1 MSKLGLSPRE
11 ESRLRIMA
19 AKIVAQNRWPYLST
33 VLFSLKLVP
42 TEDLPTLAVD
52 NGWRMYYNPTFV
64 IGHQPEVL
72 ATMVLH
78 EAMHCINKHG
88 ERFQSLSQPSETH
101 DLWNL
106 AGDANINETI
116 DEANM
121 PWGEF
126 SPVRFNNLSNFGV
139 QENMTTETAY
149 FVMQKYFEENP
160 RKVIEVDD
168 CGSVLGGNSRSYE
181 ISKRDVENPAV
192 KSDQQ
197 DVVRDRVAQD
207 ILKHAR
213 EKGIG
218 SLPGGL
224 LRWAQ
229 ELLQPQVNW
238 RVALASTIRSSLA
251 TSIGRKDYV
260 FTRPSRRQGAMLNQ
274 ELEIVLPAMRKPLP
288 PPIAVIIDSSGS
300 IGENEL
306 SGFLSEVSG
315 IARANGVA
323 EDITLIVCDVQV
335 TEIRKI
341 RSRSEISGIEI
352 KGGGGTDLR
361 VGIEAAI
368 KLKPLPKILVVLTDG
383 FTPWPESITSRIE
396 SFIVCCNVETN
407 MSTLPTYAKGI
418 LIDNL

>member
-88 ERFQSLSQPSETH
+88 ERFQGLSQPSETH

-139 QENMTTETAY
+139 QRNMTTETAY
-149 FVMQKYFEENP
+149 FVMQRYFEENP
-160 RKVIEVDD
+160 RKVIEVND

-341 RSRSEISGIEI
+341 RSRSEISGVEI

-368 KLKPLPKILVVLTDG
+368 RLKPLPKILVVLTDG